1 MVELPHQNHQYCS
14 APEIKIKAS
23 VVLAVWIHKP
33 MKAREPIM
41 KYLSKFPWKIMARV
55 FENVKPILKKY
66 LITFTPL
73 TTSLYLAMTFDTIWG
88 SLMLLSLP
96 HPLKL
101 QINKHLFKDLC
112 FLEQFN
118 LVYVTDACI
127 KAFKPYP
134 W

>member
-1 MVELPHQNHQYCS
+1 MKKTDSSYFPGKR
-14 APEIKIKAS
+14 EISCRENTGHRQKLRLKHLWFLQIKKWFD
-23 VVLAVWIHKP
+23 LINLTNFQKQ
-33 MKAREPIM
+33 
-41 KYLSKFPWKIMARV
+41 
-55 FENVKPILKKY
+55 

-73 TTSLYLAMTFDTIWG
+73 AIGLYSAMTFNTIWR
-88 SLMLLSLP
+88 SLMMLSLP